1 MTVNADLK
9 IPFEIAQYIV
19 SEFEKNGLRPT
30 PVYLEGPNHY
40 YNQLEEG
47 LILRV
52 QDITMC
58 PIELYTRYGTWIIM
72 HPLSGYYAH
81 IFAIVKEKLNLVEGV
96 ALPGQPIRPWII
108 RTWNGIT
115 FPPPKFAQNNY
126 SLSYD
131 DYKSFLSLI
140 SP

>member
-108 RTWNGIT
+108 RTWNGTPI
-115 FPPPKFAQNNY
+115 PAPEFAKHKH
-126 SLSYD
+126 SLSYEE
-131 DYKSFLSLI
+131 YQRFLSLI